1 VILPTDTVYGLACSA
16 FREEAVRRL
25 YALKGRSAVQPT
37 ALVASSVDALLACV
51 PELRGPASAIA
62 RAVLPGP
69 FTLVLPNPAQRF
81 RWLSANR
88 ADTIGVR
95 VPLLTGD
102 AKAVVDAAGAVAAT
116 SANLPGGPDPRRLTE
131 IPGELLAGAAVV
143 VDGGELPGIPSTV
156 IDVTGPTPVVLREG
170 AVSAE
175 EALRLLAERV
185 R

>member
-1 VILPTDTVYGLACSA
+1 
-16 FREEAVRRL
+16 
-25 YALKGRSAVQPT
+25 
-37 ALVASSVDALLACV
+37 
-51 PELRGPASAIA
+51 
-62 RAVLPGP
+62 
-69 FTLVLPNPAQRF
+69 
-81 RWLSANR
+81 
-88 ADTIGVR
+88 
-95 VPLLTGD
+95 
-102 AKAVVDAAGAVAAT
+102 VVDAAGAVAAT